1 MTQEFYR
8 GLLTGGLLSILGLSL
23 AGNKV
28 IDKLS
33 DMLLQRFM
41 TEPYFRNPW
50 ELVYALQRTS
60 PQVTVETNL
69 RSQYGRVIDRP
80 LSGPRKFPG
89 LDGLV
94 FNPAQLARAASPT
107 DTPVN
112 LKVTIGPKAVSPMVI
127 DIPIMVSAMAYGL
140 ALSARA
146 KIAIA
151 KATARAGTATNTG
164 EGPFLPAERTF
175 ARHLIMQWNRYW
187 WNKEP
192 EILKQADMIEIQFG
206 QGARGGAGHVTG
218 FNAIDL
224 RIRKELG
231 LAPGQD
237 AVARARPPGAE
248 NPKNLARLVA
258 HLREVTGGVPIGV
271 KLAAGQDLEKD
282 LSLAVDAG
290 VDAVA
295 IDGAEAGTKGS
306 PPILQ
311 DDFGLP
317 TFYAIS
323 RAGKFWDNHRLHG
336 KVSLIVGGGLT
347 TPGDF
352 LKVLALGADA
362 VYIGSIALYALAH
375 TQVLKVLPW
384 NPPVNIVFQ
393 GSPEHKRLNV
403 NQAAASLAN
412 FLTSCA
418 LEMAEAIKAL
428 GKNSVAEVT
437 RHDLVALDPN
447 TAAAAGVPLAYRAP
461 TGEYGKGIGAE

>member
-1 MTQEFYR
+1 MPQEFYR
-8 GLLTGGLLSILGLSL
+8 GLLTGGLLSVLGLSL
-23 AGNKV
+23 AGSKV

-33 DMLLQRFM
+33 DILLQRIM

-50 ELVYALQRTS
+50 ELVYALHRTS
-60 PQVTVETNL
+60 PQTTVETNL
-69 RSQYGRVIDRP
+69 RSQYGKVIDRP
-80 LSGPRKFPG
+80 LSGPRKFPS

-94 FNPAQLARAASPT
+94 FNPAQLARPASPA
-107 DTPVN
+107 DTAVN
-112 LKVTIGPKAVSPMVI
+112 LKVVIGPRAARPMVI

-164 EGPFLPAERTF
+164 EGPFVPAERTS
-175 ARHLIMQWNRYW
+175 ARHIILQWNRYW

-218 FNAIDL
+218 FKAIDP

-237 AVARARPPGAE
+237 AVAHSRPPGAE
-248 NPKNLARLVA
+248 NPRNLARLVA

-282 LSLAVDAG
+282 LCLAVDAG

-306 PPILQ
+306 PPVLQ
-311 DDFGLP
+311 DEFGLP
-317 TFYAIS
+317 TFYAVS
-323 RAGKFWDNHRLHG
+323 RAGKFWNKNHLHG
-336 KVSLIVGGGLT
+336 QVSLIVGGGLT

-352 LKVLALGADA
+352 LKVLALGADT
-362 VYIGSIALYALAH
+362 VYIGSIALFALAH

-384 NPPVNIVFQ
+384 KPPVSIVFQ
-393 GSPEHKRLNV
+393 DSPEHKRLRV
-403 NQAAASLAN
+403 NQAATSLAN
-412 FLTSCA
+412 FLNSCA
-418 LEMAEAIKAL
+418 LEMAEGIKAL
-428 GKNSVAEVT
+428 GKSSVTEVT
-437 RHDLVALDPN
+437 RHDLVALDPT
-447 TAAAAGVPLAYRAP
+447 TAAAAGVPLAYRTP
-461 TGEYGKGIGAE
+461 